1 MKVSV
6 STPQNRSNSLS
17 ASSSSGAN
25 RPALSVPRPIS
36 TALERLL
43 TWLSGRTEI
52 KISQAL
58 DSKAQI
64 IWQIYDPS
72 TDSTLVCRTE
82 AEVWTWLEQRYR

>member
-17 ASSSSGAN
+17 APFSSRAN
-25 RPALSVPRPIS
+25 RPTLSVLKPIN
-36 TALERLL
+36 TALDQLL

-58 DSKAQI
+58 NSKAQI
-64 IWQIYDPS
+64 IWQVYDPS
-72 TDSTLVCRTE
+72 TDSTQVFCSE
-82 AEVWTWLEQRYR
+82 AEVRTWLEQRYR

>member
-1 MKVSV
+1 M
-6 STPQNRSNSLS
+6 
-17 ASSSSGAN
+17 
-25 RPALSVPRPIS
+25 
-36 TALERLL
+36 

-82 AEVWTWLEQRYR
+82 AEVRTWLEQRYR